1 MLRRAVGA
9 LLKGGAAATV
19 AAPFAV
25 GIYAQ
30 SEHEKQS
37 FAALGLQGAWWAVA
51 DAYGLGSAV
60 RDSGFPSR
68 SGQVT
73 RDTLEKC
80 LRDGGTLTDPE
91 TRVKAFTRERF
102 GAGGGFLG
110 DMCANPLASAAA
122 RAAAAGAAADRL
134 LAGQGEIRRRVRGP
148 RDPQATE
155 EDRRQVRPHRHH
167 QRGPLP

>member
-9 LLKGGAAATV
+9 LLKGGAVATV

-37 FAALGLQGAWWAVA
+37 FAALGLQGAWWAAA

-68 SGQVT
+68 SSQVT

-110 DMCANPLASAAA
+110 DMCAASP
-122 RAAAAGAAADRL
+122 RRRRCMLHAADRL
-134 LAGQGEIRRRVRGP
+134 LAGQGEIRCRVRGP
-148 RDPQATE
+148 RDPEPTE

-167 QRGPLP
+167 QRRALP

>member
-1 MLRRAVGA
+1 MLRRAVRA

-110 DMCANPLASAAA
+110 DMCAATPSPAPPPPLLAPLLT
-122 RAAAAGAAADRL
+122 GC

-148 RDPQATE
+148 RDPEATE